1 MKASE
6 TQLRTILQGVKQFHV
21 PLFQRRYTWGPKEH
35 EQLWRDVMAQYDS
48 LAQAEAEGRLAAH
61 VATHFIGSFVLAP
74 TESSASSA
82 ARFLVVDGQQRLTT
96 LSIALCALRDV
107 WSGLDREAGEA
118 IHETYLINKFEKGQE
133 RYKLLPTQDDR
144 DDYFAIVDAKPTRGA
159 TDSRISEAY
168 RFFLARIGEATAA
181 DEEDC
186 IELAR
191 LRDVILSKLSVVD
204 ITADRDDN
212 VHRIFESLNA
222 TGVDLTQGDLLRNY
236 IFMLLPS
243 EERAHR
249 VYNELWAPM
258 EATIGSENIEA
269 LARLD
274 LLRRGEEVLSD
285 DVYRGQQSRLRQYE
299 GDETAIEAQVAD
311 LLRQASFYQRIL
323 DPSKEEHLGI
333 RAHLHFFKRWGA
345 QTVNPVV
352 MYAFNLRGDGVVS
365 DEQVRELLL
374 NIESFLVRRLLTGV
388 RSGNL
393 NRIFLRVVKRLIESE
408 PHQIVDVARWELSG
422 ERSYWASDSDI
433 EWAVAN
439 RPFYFYGR
447 AEQKRMVLEAIERS
461 FGHKEASDLEA
472 MSLSIEHIMPQTL
485 TAEWNAHL
493 SEQGDDP
500 EAVRS
505 ELLHTMGNL
514 TLTAYNPQLS
524 NKPLERKREIYE
536 KSLLAMNQPIAATA
550 AWGKAEINQRAKDL
564 ARRIIEIWP
573 APEARLTDGPSE
585 LWAPLH
591 EACAV
596 LPAGHWTSY
605 SELAVLVGTSPIAVG
620 NYIGKNHVTNA
631 HRVMNVAGEV
641 SPGFHWIDLEDDRDV
656 REVLQSEGLVFSDD
670 GRALPELRMTA
681 ADLQERIAAAMG
693 EDE

>member
-1 MKASE
+1 
-6 TQLRTILQGVKQFHV
+6 
-21 PLFQRRYTWGPKEH
+21 
-35 EQLWRDVMAQYDS
+35 
-48 LAQAEAEGRLAAH
+48 
-61 VATHFIGSFVLAP
+61 VLAP

-107 WSGLDREAGEA
+107 WADLDREAGDE
-118 IHETYLINKFEKGQE
+118 INETYLINKFKKGRE

-144 DDYFAIVDAKPTRGA
+144 GDYSAIVDSTPSKAT
-159 TDSRISEAY
+159 TDSRISDAY

-181 DEEDC
+181 EEEDC

-191 LRDVILSKLSVVD
+191 LKDVLVSRLSVVD

-212 VHRIFESLNA
+212 IHRIFESLNA

-243 EERAHR
+243 EERAQR
-249 VYNELWAPM
+249 VYDELWAPL
-258 EATIGSENIEA
+258 EATIGVGNIES

-285 DVYRGQQSRLRQYE
+285 DVYRGQQARLRQYE
-299 GDETAIEAQVAD
+299 GDEDAIEGQVAD
-311 LLRQASFYQRIL
+311 LLRQASFYQRML
-323 DPSKEEHLGI
+323 DPSKEEHAGV
-333 RAHLHFFKRWGA
+333 RAHLYFLKRWGA
-345 QTVNPVV
+345 QTVNPIV
-352 MYAFNLRGDGVVS
+352 MYAFNLRDEGKIS
-365 DEQVRELLL
+365 DDQMQQLLL

-388 RSGNL
+388 RGGNL
-393 NRIFLRVVKRLIESE
+393 NRIFLRVVKKLIESE
-408 PHQIVDVARWELSG
+408 PDQLVDVARWELSS

-433 EWAVAN
+433 EWSVCS

-472 MSLSIEHIMPQTL
+472 MSLSIEHIMPQTM
-485 TAEWNAHL
+485 TEEWNAHL
-493 SEQGDDP
+493 AEQGDDP
-500 EAVRS
+500 EATRS
-505 ELLHTMGNL
+505 ELLHTLGNL

-524 NKPLERKREIYE
+524 NKPLERKKEIYE
-536 KSLLAMNQPIAATA
+536 SSLLAMNQPIASAP
-550 AWGKAEINQRAKDL
+550 AWGKTQISARAEDL
-564 ARRIIEIWP
+564 ATRIINIWP
-573 APEARLTDGPSE
+573 APEARVTDGPSE

-596 LPAGHWTSY
+596 LPPGYWTSY

-631 HRVMNVAGEV
+631 HRVMNVAGRV
-641 SPGFHWIDLEDDRDV
+641 APGFHWIDSDDDRDV
-656 REVLQSEGLVFSDD
+656 RTVLETEGLVFGED
-670 GRALPELRMTA
+670 GRAVPERRMTA
-681 ADLQERIAAAMG
+681 ADLQERIAQAMG
-693 EDE
+693 EDD

>member
-1 MKASE
+1 MLE
-6 TQLRTILQGVKQFHV
+6 GVKQFRI

-35 EQLWRDVMAQYDS
+35 EQLWRDVMGQYDA
-48 LAQAEAEGRLAAH
+48 LAEAAAEGRLAAH
-61 VATHFIGSFVLAP
+61 TATHFIGSFVLAP

-107 WSGLDREAGEA
+107 WADLDREAGDE
-118 IHETYLINKFEKGQE
+118 INETYLINKFKKGQE

-144 DDYFAIVDAKPTRGA
+144 GDYFAIVDSTPSKAT
-159 TDSRISEAY
+159 TDSRISDAY

-181 DEEDC
+181 EEEDC

-191 LRDVILSKLSVVD
+191 LKDVLVSKLSVVD

-243 EERAHR
+243 EERAQR
-249 VYNELWAPM
+249 VYSDLWAPM
-258 EATIGSENIEA
+258 EAIVGVSNIEP

-274 LLRRGEEVLSD
+274 LLRRGAEVLSD
-285 DVYRGQQSRLRQYE
+285 DVYRGQQARLRQYE
-299 GDETAIEAQVAD
+299 GDEDAIEAQVAD
-311 LLRQASFYQRIL
+311 LLRQASFFQRIL
-323 DPSKEEHLGI
+323 DPGKEEHAGI
-333 RAHLHFFKRWGA
+333 RGHLHFFKRWGA
-345 QTVNPVV
+345 QTVNPIV
-352 MYAFNLRGDGVVS
+352 MYAYNLRDEDRIS
-365 DEQVRELLL
+365 DDQMQQLLL

-388 RSGNL
+388 RGGNL
-393 NRIFLRVVKRLIESE
+393 NRIFLRVVKKLIESE
-408 PHQIVDVARWELSG
+408 PDQLVDVARWELSS
-422 ERSYWASDSDI
+422 ERAYWATDSDI
-433 EWAVAN
+433 EWSVSS

-485 TAEWNAHL
+485 TEEWKTHL

-500 EAVRS
+500 ESTRS
-505 ELLHTMGNL
+505 ELLHTLGNL

-524 NKPLERKREIYE
+524 NKPLERKKEIYE
-536 KSLLAMNQPIAATA
+536 SSLLAMNQPIASAS
-550 AWGKAEINQRAKDL
+550 AWGRSQITMRAESL
-564 ARRIIEIWP
+564 ATRIVDIWP
-573 APEARLTDGPSE
+573 APEARVTDGPSE

-596 LPAGHWTSY
+596 LPPGSWASY

-631 HRVMNVAGEV
+631 HRVMNAAGHVA
-641 SPGFHWIDLEDDRDV
+641 PGFHWIDPDDDRDV
-656 REVLQSEGLVFSDD
+656 RTVLETEGLVFGEDE
-670 GRALPELRMTA
+670 RAMPERRMTA
-681 ADLQERIAAAMG
+681 ADLQERITHAMG
-693 EDE
+693 EDD

>member
-1 MKASE
+1 MLE
-6 TQLRTILQGVKQFHV
+6 GVKQFHI

-35 EQLWRDVMAQYDS
+35 EQLWRDVMSQYDA

-61 VATHFIGSFVLAP
+61 TVTHFIGSFVLAP

-107 WSGLDREAGEA
+107 WADLDREAGDE
-118 IHETYLINKFEKGQE
+118 INETYLINKFKKGQD

-144 DDYFAIVDAKPTRGA
+144 GDYFAIVDSTPSKAT
-159 TDSRISEAY
+159 TDSHISDAY

-191 LRDVILSKLSVVD
+191 LKDVIVSKLSVVD

-243 EERAHR
+243 EERAQR
-249 VYNELWAPM
+249 VYDELWAPL
-258 EATIGSENIEA
+258 EATIGVGNIES

-285 DVYRGQQSRLRQYE
+285 DVYRGQQARLRQYE
-299 GDETAIEAQVAD
+299 GDQDAIEAQVAD
-311 LLRQASFYQRIL
+311 LLRQALFYQRIL
-323 DPSKEEHLGI
+323 DPSNEEHAGI
-333 RAHLHFFKRWGA
+333 RTHLHFFKRWGA
-345 QTVNPVV
+345 QTVNPIV
-352 MYAFNLRGDGVVS
+352 MYAFNLRDEGQIS
-365 DEQVRELLL
+365 DDQMQLLLL

-388 RSGNL
+388 RGGNL
-393 NRIFLRVVKRLIESE
+393 NRIFLRVVKKLIESE
-408 PHQIVDVARWELSG
+408 PDQLVDVARWELSS

-433 EWAVAN
+433 EWSVSS

-485 TAEWNAHL
+485 TDEWKAHL

-500 EAVRS
+500 ETTRS
-505 ELLHTMGNL
+505 ELLHSLGNL

-524 NKPLERKREIYE
+524 NKPLERKKEIYE
-536 KSLLAMNQPIAATA
+536 SSLLAMNQPIATA
-550 AWGKAEINQRAKDL
+550 SAWSRAQISMRAESL
-564 ARRIIEIWP
+564 AARIIDIWP
-573 APEARLTDGPSE
+573 APEARVTDGPSE

-596 LPAGHWTSY
+596 LPPGYWTSY

-631 HRVMNVAGEV
+631 HRVMNVAGQV
-641 SPGFHWIDLEDDRDV
+641 APGFHWIDPEDDRDV
-656 REVLQSEGLVFSDD
+656 RAVLEMEGLVFGEDD
-670 GRALPELRMTA
+670 RAVPERRMTA
-681 ADLQERIAAAMG
+681 AELQERITHAMG
-693 EDE
+693 EDD